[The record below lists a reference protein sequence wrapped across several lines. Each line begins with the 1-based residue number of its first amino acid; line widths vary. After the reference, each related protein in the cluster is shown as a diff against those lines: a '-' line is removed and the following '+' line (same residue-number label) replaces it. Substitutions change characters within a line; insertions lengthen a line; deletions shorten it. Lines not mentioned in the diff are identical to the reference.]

1 MRSQLKDLLII
12 MLTIASFGGMLYV
25 VDKATQGYR
34 LADQITDSITKYI
47 EQQEKK
53 ERERCQQH

>member
-1 MRSQLKDLLII
+1 

-34 LADQITDSITKYI
+34 LADQITDSITRYI